1 MTEFVELVNAFTN
14 QRRKVNAKN
23 KERIEALKAVGYAEV
38 VKEEVKKEKPK
49 PKPKPE
55 PEKVDKKDDN
65 VLGS

>member
-1 MTEFVELVNAFTN
+1 MTEFVELINVMAG

-23 KERIEALKAVGYAEV
+23 KERIKALKAVGYAEV
-38 VKEEVKKEKPK
+38 VEVKEEKPK
-49 PKPKPE
+49 PKPK